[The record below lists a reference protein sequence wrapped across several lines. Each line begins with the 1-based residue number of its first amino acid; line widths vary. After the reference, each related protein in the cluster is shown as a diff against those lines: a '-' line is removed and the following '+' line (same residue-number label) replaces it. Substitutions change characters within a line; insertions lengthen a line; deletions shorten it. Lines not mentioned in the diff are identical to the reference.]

1 MGEVE
6 RLKPKYTECQKV
18 HKLTARTGAQWVASL
33 VGVVAV
39 GLTAFAVLAIVK
51 KDEKFERE
59 VVAASAYVQI
69 RW

>member
-1 MGEVE
+1 M
-6 RLKPKYTECQKV
+6 
-18 HKLTARTGAQWVASL
+18 

-59 VVAASAYVQI
+59 VEIAC
-69 RW
+69 RP